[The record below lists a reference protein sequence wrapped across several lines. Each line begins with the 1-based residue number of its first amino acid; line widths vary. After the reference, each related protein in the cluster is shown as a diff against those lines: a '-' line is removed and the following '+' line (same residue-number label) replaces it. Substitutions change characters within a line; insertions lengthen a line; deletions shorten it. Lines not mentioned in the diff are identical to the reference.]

1 MTLLSSY
8 RENNRTAN
16 VYYREGRFVVVGPDQ
31 KETEYSTEF
40 AAENAAEDSVLT
52 VVDSGP
58 IVARPPR
65 G

>member
-1 MTLLSSY
+1 M
-8 RENNRTAN
+8 
-16 VYYREGRFVVVGPDQ
+16 YYREGRFVVVGPDQ
-31 KETEYSTEF
+31 TETLHPTEWQ
-40 AAENAAEDSVLT
+40 AENAAEDLVLS

>member
-31 KETEYSTEF
+31 KETEHPTEWQ
-40 AAENAAEDSVLT
+40 AENAAEDLVLS